1 MSIIND
7 YSFSIH
13 AVQRQRDLAAEAAS
27 NRLAREARNGR
38 PGFFAHLLSGLSR
51 GSYRPVRTHVAV
63 HHHAA

>member
-13 AVQRQRDLAAEAAS
+13 AVQRQRDLAAEANS
-27 NRLAREARNGR
+27 NRLGREARNGR
-38 PGFFAHLLSGLSR
+38 SGVFTHLLTGVSR
-51 GSYRPVRTHVAV
+51 GSYRPARTAVAA